1 MIKPVESF
9 EKFMKNANSSKRL
22 MVYFLPLLIGVFV
35 LFVFSQQFESK
46 IEMLSKEKRNLQ
58 NKIKTNISLESNAK
72 AQLHKLQNELLLQ
85 KEYLQKNKE
94 AVNFIKSKLYDISFA
109 TYNEKKWAKLLDRIL
124 KERVEISHL
133 KSQDVKSNNK
143 KEIKLKRKFQISGVG
158 KYQKVIR
165 FINQIERFDAMLKIT
180 KIVLQTAK
188 KGGVNFDINF
198 EVYEIRI

>member
-1 MIKPVESF
+1 M
-9 EKFMKNANSSKRL
+9 
-22 MVYFLPLLIGVFV
+22 
-35 LFVFSQQFESK
+35 
-46 IEMLSKEKRNLQ
+46 
-58 NKIKTNISLESNAK
+58 
-72 AQLHKLQNELLLQ
+72 
-85 KEYLQKNKE
+85 
-94 AVNFIKSKLYDISFA
+94 NFIKSKLYDISFA

-143 KEIKLKRKFQISGVG
+143 KEIELKRKFQISGVG

>member
-46 IEMLSKEKRNLQ
+46 IEMLSKKKRNLQ

-85 KEYLQKNKE
+85 K
-94 AVNFIKSKLYDISFA
+94 
-109 TYNEKKWAKLLDRIL
+109 
-124 KERVEISHL
+124 
-133 KSQDVKSNNK
+133 
-143 KEIKLKRKFQISGVG
+143 
-158 KYQKVIR
+158 
-165 FINQIERFDAMLKIT
+165 
-180 KIVLQTAK
+180 
-188 KGGVNFDINF
+188 
-198 EVYEIRI
+198 

>member
-1 MIKPVESF
+1 MIKPAESF

-46 IEMLSKEKRNLQ
+46 IEMLSKKKRNLQ

>member
-1 MIKPVESF
+1 MIKPAESF